1 MTELMNSVLNE
12 NEIVDVENVSVE
24 ISEQEYLSSEDSVQK
39 EEVSLPPTRIET
51 VELIEQLVEK
61 SVSEIKGEI
70 EQLKQYYY
78 KLRIQETEAARV
90 EFEAAQAEAEEK
102 VPFEIPVDELEERLK
117 AAIQNYKEKKTQYLA
132 EQEAKREANLANKQA
147 V

>member
-1 MTELMNSVLNE
+1 MTELMDSVLNE

-39 EEVSLPPTRIET
+39 EEISLPTTRIET
-51 VELIEQLVEK
+51 VELIEQSIEK

-70 EQLKQYYY
+70 EQLKQHYY

-90 EFEAAQAEAEEK
+90 AYEAEQA
-102 VPFEIPVDELEERLK
+102 DHM
-117 AAIQNYKEKKTQYLA
+117 YLRV
-132 EQEAKREANLANKQA
+132 REVNAT
-147 V
+147 